1 MSRSM
6 FLVAAEES
14 RRSRLRDGTGERGT
28 MWAQVED
35 MVRRATLR
43 TAENVT
49 DFLPGLLGLLV
60 ILAGALIVALL
71 ARALLV
77 KALTSLRFDQRAE
90 AWGFGALGEWSSGGS
105 ASLVVARMVMW
116 LIIIAGLLASL
127 SALDAALPE
136 EFARTMFAYIPDV
149 LAALLILVLGSVLAR
164 FLARSVLIGT
174 VNMQLPAARLLAAG
188 VKWLVLVLAWA
199 MALDHLGIGRNIL
212 PLAFAI
218 LFGGIVLALALA
230 LGLGSKEIVRGLL
243 ERQVRESEPSDRL
256 PHV

>member
-1 MSRSM
+1 
-6 FLVAAEES
+6 
-14 RRSRLRDGTGERGT
+14 

-35 MVRRATLR
+35 MFRRATLR

-49 DFLPGLLGLLV
+49 DFLPGLVGLIVILLAALAAALLV
-60 ILAGALIVALL
+60 
-71 ARALLV
+71 RALLL
-77 KALTSLRFDQRAE
+77 KALTGLGFDQRAE
-90 AWGFGALGEWSSGGS
+90 AWGLGALGDWSATGGP
-105 ASLVVARMVMW
+105 SLVVSRIVMW
-116 LIIIAGLLASL
+116 LIIVAGLLASL

-149 LAALLILVLGSVLAR
+149 LAALLILVVGSVLAR

-174 VNMQLPAARLLAAG
+174 VNLQMPAARLFAAG

-212 PLAFAI
+212 PLAFGI

-230 LGLGSKEIVRGLL
+230 LGLGSQEVVRGLL
-243 ERQVRESEPSDRL
+243 ERQVRESAEPSDKL